1 MKILVI
7 DDDDRLRRVVEKV
20 LSLGGHRV
28 LTAADGAL
36 GMAIF
41 RKERPEIVVTDI
53 IMPEQEGLGTIM
65 MMRRERPE
73 AKIIAMS
80 GGGRM
85 GNLDVLDAAHIL
97 GSDEI
102 IAKPFRPRDLLDLI
116 NRCVS
121 DHAATGVKTT
131 HLPPK
136 DPGETLRRL
145 AAMSRRASPG
155 SSHC

>member
-7 DDDDRLRRVVEKV
+7 DDDDLLRRVVEKV
-20 LSLGGHRV
+20 LILGGHQV
-28 LTAADGAL
+28 LAAADGAL

-73 AKIIAMS
+73 ARIIAMS

-85 GNLDVLDAAHIL
+85 GNLDVLEAAHAL
-97 GSDEI
+97 GSDEV
-102 IAKPFRPRDLLDLI
+102 IAKPFLPRDLLDLI
-116 NRCVS
+116 NRLVL
-121 DHAATGVKTT
+121 DPTAAGAKTI

-136 DPGETLRRL
+136 DPGATLRHL
-145 AAMSRRASPG
+145 AAMSHRASPS